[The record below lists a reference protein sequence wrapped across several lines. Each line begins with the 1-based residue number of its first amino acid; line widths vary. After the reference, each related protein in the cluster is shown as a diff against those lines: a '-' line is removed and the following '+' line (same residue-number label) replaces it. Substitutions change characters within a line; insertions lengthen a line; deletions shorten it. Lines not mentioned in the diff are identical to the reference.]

1 MNYPKTAVVCLT
13 FRYASYLDRSPYQI
27 REGVNGAAELVYAE
41 ALSQQCRT
49 STDWTRNYAGV
60 DKTLVLVSK
69 IVNDSSLIVSADPQ
83 PDERKSGDNEVS
95 RFRATIPRSDTN
107 VSTYTIVQ

>member
-1 MNYPKTAVVCLT
+1 VNYPKTAVVCLT

-60 DKTLVLVSK
+60 DKTLVLV
-69 IVNDSSLIVSADPQ
+69 
-83 PDERKSGDNEVS
+83 
-95 RFRATIPRSDTN
+95 
-107 VSTYTIVQ
+107 